1 MKKVRKAVILAAGF
15 GTRFMPYCKAVP
27 KCMMPILDTP
37 TIEVMCNECL
47 QAGIKDIL
55 IVVGANEEVVKNHFK
70 KNIQLEQRLADKP
83 EILEQVRRSERYN
96 V

>member
-1 MKKVRKAVILAAGF
+1 
-15 GTRFMPYCKAVP
+15 MPYCKAVP

-70 KNIQLEQRLADKP
+70 RTFNLNNGLRTNPKFWSKSDEVKDIMFRL
-83 EILEQVRRSERYN
+83 
-96 V
+96 